1 MKRAWAWVKRL
12 TAFRVYRTYSLRGGN
27 LSAAG
32 MSFQALFAT
41 FAAIWVGFSIATFV
55 AAGNAAA
62 LNAISGF
69 INALVP
75 GLLSP
80 GGVIDPEKLISRATL
95 GVTSA
100 VSLLIV
106 GYTSL
111 NWLDYTRVAMRRMFD
126 LPPAAGNFVVRKA
139 SDLGIALLFGLAIVL
154 STLISLTS
162 TTSLAWLLE
171 ILGVTDST
179 TLTVSIRLVTA
190 FVLLVFD
197 TALLAGLI
205 RLLSAVRIPSR
216 RLWAGALW
224 GGIGL
229 GLLKLAWGVLIGGT
243 GNNPLLTGFALLV
256 GLLVWFNLVARIY
269 LLSVAWI
276 AVGMDDAGI
285 AAFDTSR
292 GTPAHTV
299 NHTAN
304 HTKRSSR
311 RTPQQKESRS

>member
-1 MKRAWAWVKRL
+1 
-12 TAFRVYRTYSLRGGN
+12 
-27 LSAAG
+27 

-41 FAAIWVGFSIATFV
+41 FAAVWVGFSVATFMV
-55 AAGNAAA
+55 AGNTAA
-62 LNAISGF
+62 LNTVADF

-80 GGVIDPEKLISRATL
+80 GGLIDPEKLMSRTTL

-100 VSLLIV
+100 LSLLIV

-126 LPPAAGNFVVRKA
+126 LPPASGNFVLRKVR
-139 SDLGIALLFGLAIVL
+139 DLGIALLFGLAIVL

-162 TTSLAWLLE
+162 SASLTW
-171 ILGVTDST
+171 ILDALGLTDST
-179 TLTVSIRLVTA
+179 TLTVGIRVVTA
-190 FVLLVFD
+190 LVLLVFD

-205 RLLSAVRIPSR
+205 RLLSAVKIPPR
-216 RLWAGALW
+216 RLWAGALC

-229 GLLKLAWGVLIGGT
+229 GVLKVAEGLLLGGASR
-243 GNNPLLTGFALLV
+243 NPLLAGFAVLV
-256 GLLVWFNLVARIY
+256 GLLIWFNLVARTY

-285 AAFDTSR
+285 SPVDTSVTR
-292 GTPAHTV
+292 RHRHPETT
-299 NHTAN
+299 
-304 HTKRSSR
+304 SR
-311 RTPQQKESRS
+311 RASQQKETHS

>member
-1 MKRAWAWVKRL
+1 
-12 TAFRVYRTYSLRGGN
+12 
-27 LSAAG
+27 

-41 FAAIWVGFSIATFV
+41 FAAIWVGFSVATFV
-55 AAGNAAA
+55 VAGNTAA
-62 LNAISGF
+62 LTTIADF

-80 GGVIDPEKLISRATL
+80 GGLIDPEKLMSRTTL

-126 LPPAAGNFVVRKA
+126 LPPASGNFVLRKVR
-139 SDLGIALLFGLAIVL
+139 DLGIALLCGLAIVI

-162 TTSLAWLLE
+162 SASLTWLLNA
-171 ILGVTDST
+171 LGLTDST
-179 TLTVSIRLVTA
+179 TLTVSIRIVTA
-190 FVLLVFD
+190 LVLLVFD

-205 RLLSAVRIPSR
+205 RLLSAVKIPPR
-216 RLWAGALW
+216 RLWAGALY

-229 GLLKLAWGVLIGGT
+229 GVLKVAEGLLLGGASR
-243 GNNPLLTGFALLV
+243 NPLLAGFAVLV
-256 GLLVWFNLVARIY
+256 GLLIWFNLVARTY
-269 LLSVAWI
+269 LLAVAWI

-285 AAFDTSR
+285 SPVDTSV
-292 GTPAHTV
+292 T
-299 NHTAN
+299 
-304 HTKRSSR
+304 R
-311 RTPQQKESRS
+311 RHRHPVTTSTRTSQQKETPS

>member
-1 MKRAWAWVKRL
+1 VSRL
-12 TAFRVYRTYSLRGGN
+12 TAYRVYRAYSLRGGD

-41 FAAIWVGFSIATFV
+41 FAAVWVGFSLAMFV
-55 AAGNAAA
+55 AAGNTAA
-62 LNAISGF
+62 LNTIADF

-75 GLLSP
+75 GLFSP
-80 GGVIDPEKLISRATL
+80 GGVIDPEKLISGTTL
-95 GVTSA
+95 GITSA
-100 VSLLIV
+100 LSLVIV

-126 LPPAAGNFVVRKA
+126 LPPATGNFVLRKA
-139 SDLGIALLFGLAIVL
+139 RDLGIALLFGLAIVI

-162 TTSLAWLLE
+162 TAALTWLLE
-171 ILGVTDST
+171 ILRVTDSE
-179 TLTVSIRLVTA
+179 TLTVSIRVVTTL
-190 FVLLVFD
+190 VLLAFD

-229 GLLKLAWGVLIGGT
+229 GVLKVAWGVVIGGA
-243 GNNPLLTGFALLV
+243 GHNPLLAGFALLV
-256 GLLVWFNLVARIY
+256 GLLIWFNLVARIY
-269 LLSVAWI
+269 LLAVAWI

-285 AAFDTSR
+285 AAIDTS
-292 GTPAHTV
+292 
-299 NHTAN
+299 
-304 HTKRSSR
+304 
-311 RTPQQKESRS
+311 QQKRVKRINNARRA

>member
-1 MKRAWAWVKRL
+1 VKRAWAWVSHL
-12 TAFRVYRTYSLRGGN
+12 TAYRVYRTYSSRGGD

-55 AAGNAAA
+55 VAGNTAA
-62 LNAISGF
+62 LKTIADF

-80 GGVIDPEKLISRATL
+80 GGLIDPEKLMSRTTL

-100 VSLLIV
+100 LSLLIV

-126 LPPAAGNFVVRKA
+126 LPPASGNFVLRKVR
-139 SDLGIALLFGLAIVL
+139 DLGIALLFGLAIVI

-162 TTSLAWLLE
+162 SASLTWLLNA
-171 ILGVTDST
+171 LGLSDST
-179 TLTVSIRLVTA
+179 TLTVTIRIATA
-190 FVLLVFD
+190 LVLLVFD

-205 RLLSAVRIPSR
+205 RLLSAVKIPPR
-216 RLWAGALW
+216 RLWAGALY

-229 GLLKLAWGVLIGGT
+229 GVLKVAEGLLLGGASR
-243 GNNPLLTGFALLV
+243 NPLLAGFAVLV
-256 GLLVWFNLVARIY
+256 GLLIWFNLVARTY

-285 AAFDTSR
+285 SPVDTSV
-292 GTPAHTV
+292 T
-299 NHTAN
+299 
-304 HTKRSSR
+304 R
-311 RTPQQKESRS
+311 RHRHPVTTSHRASQQKETHS

>member
-1 MKRAWAWVKRL
+1 VKRAWAWVSHL
-12 TAFRVYRTYSLRGGN
+12 TAYRVYRVYASRGGD

-41 FAAIWVGFSIATFV
+41 FAAVWVGFSVATFV
-55 AAGNAAA
+55 VAGNTAA
-62 LNAISGF
+62 LNTVADF

-80 GGVIDPEKLISRATL
+80 GGLIDPEKLMSRTTL

-126 LPPAAGNFVVRKA
+126 LPPASGNFVLRKVR
-139 SDLGIALLFGLAIVL
+139 DLGIALLCGLAIVI

-162 TTSLAWLLE
+162 SASLSWLLNA
-171 ILGVTDST
+171 LGLTDST
-179 TLTVSIRLVTA
+179 TLTVSIRIVTA
-190 FVLLVFD
+190 LVLLVFD

-205 RLLSAVRIPSR
+205 RLLSAVKIPPR
-216 RLWAGALW
+216 RLWAGALY

-229 GLLKLAWGVLIGGT
+229 GVLKVAEGLLLGGASR
-243 GNNPLLTGFALLV
+243 NPLLAGFAVLV
-256 GLLVWFNLVARIY
+256 GLLIWFNLVARTY
-269 LLSVAWI
+269 LLAVAWI

-285 AAFDTSR
+285 YPVDTSV
-292 GTPAHTV
+292 T
-299 NHTAN
+299 
-304 HTKRSSR
+304 R
-311 RTPQQKESRS
+311 RHRHPVTTSTRTSQQKESPS

>member
-1 MKRAWAWVKRL
+1 MSQF
-12 TAFRVYRTYSLRGGN
+12 TAYRVYRAYSLRGGD

-41 FAAIWVGFSIATFV
+41 FAAVWVGFSIATFV

-62 LNAISGF
+62 LNTIADF

-75 GLLSP
+75 GLFSP
-80 GGVIDPEKLISRATL
+80 GGVIDPEKLISRTTL

-100 VSLLIV
+100 LSLLIV

-126 LPPAAGNFVVRKA
+126 LPPAAGNFVLRKA
-139 SDLGIALLFGLAIVL
+139 RDLGIALLFGLAIVI
-154 STLISLTS
+154 STVISLTS
-162 TTSLAWLLE
+162 TAALTWLLD
-171 ILGVTDST
+171 ILRITDSE
-179 TLTVSIRLVTA
+179 TLTVSIRIVTA
-190 FVLLVFD
+190 LVLLAFD

-229 GLLKLAWGVLIGGT
+229 GVLKVAWGVVLGGA
-243 GNNPLLTGFALLV
+243 GHNPLLAGFALLV
-256 GLLVWFNLVARIY
+256 GLLIWFNLVARVY
-269 LLSVAWI
+269 LLAVAWI

-285 AAFDTSR
+285 KPIDTR
-292 GTPAHTV
+292 HAK
-299 NHTAN
+299 NI
-304 HTKRSSR
+304 
-311 RTPQQKESRS
+311 PQT

>member
-1 MKRAWAWVKRL
+1 MKRAWAWVSRL
-12 TAFRVYRTYSLRGGN
+12 TAYRVYRAYSLRGGD

-41 FAAIWVGFSIATFV
+41 FAAVWVGFSLAMFV
-55 AAGNAAA
+55 AAGNTAA
-62 LNAISGF
+62 LNTIADF

-75 GLLSP
+75 GLFSP
-80 GGVIDPEKLISRATL
+80 GGVIDPEKLISGTTL
-95 GVTSA
+95 GITSA
-100 VSLLIV
+100 LSLVIV

-126 LPPAAGNFVVRKA
+126 LPPATGNFVLRKA
-139 SDLGIALLFGLAIVL
+139 RDLGIALLFGLAIVI

-162 TTSLAWLLE
+162 TAALTWLLE
-171 ILGVTDST
+171 ILRVTDSE
-179 TLTVSIRLVTA
+179 TLTVSIRVVTTL
-190 FVLLVFD
+190 VLLAFD

-229 GLLKLAWGVLIGGT
+229 GVLKVAWGVVIGGA
-243 GNNPLLTGFALLV
+243 GHNPLLAGFALLV
-256 GLLVWFNLVARIY
+256 GLLIWFNLVARIY
-269 LLSVAWI
+269 LLAVAWI

-285 AAFDTSR
+285 AAIDTS
-292 GTPAHTV
+292 
-299 NHTAN
+299 
-304 HTKRSSR
+304 
-311 RTPQQKESRS
+311 QQKRVKRINNARRA